1 MRDSLRS
8 RQISVGRVKATKSSE
23 ALADVLREQILAG
36 GYDEGASLPSER
48 DIVGETGLGRG
59 SVREALR
66 VLEVEGLIRTRT
78 GRHGGAYTTRPDE
91 SGLTRFVSLFVRGRR
106 VPMRALL
113 EARTTIE
120 PNLAFLAALNR
131 TREDEIALSDA
142 CVAMEAT
149 TDSATFGRLNL
160 AWHYCVAAASH
171 NELLVAFLTSIE
183 SAIAQ
188 GSETHAR
195 VFEADFADIRPAVV
209 RAHRAVTEAVVRGQA
224 DAAKRRMER
233 HLNAYAATLADT
245 ASADVDVDVA

>member
-1 MRDSLRS
+1 MRDRQRS

-23 ALADVLREQILAG
+23 ALADVLREQILTG
-36 GYDEGASLPSER
+36 GYDEGSSLPSER
-48 DIVGETGLGRG
+48 DIVDETGLGRG

-106 VPMRALL
+106 VPMHALL

-120 PNLAFLAALNR
+120 PNLAYLAALNR
-131 TREDEIALSDA
+131 TRADEIALSDA

-149 TDSATFGRLNL
+149 SNSADFGRLNL

-171 NELLVAFLTSIE
+171 NELLVAFLASIE

-188 GSETHAR
+188 GSEAHAK
-195 VFEADFADIRPAVV
+195 VFEADFEDIRPAVV

-233 HLNAYAATLADT
+233 HLNAYAATLAD
-245 ASADVDVDVA
+245 AESADVDVDVA